1 MTYRLGNMAL
11 CEKNINSQMA
21 NLEFEQKKPVLAQS
35 HFQTTRAIA
44 DCPDWNPDAITKRQR
59 LMAKVATS
67 IWRIDQLS

>member
-1 MTYRLGNMAL
+1 
-11 CEKNINSQMA
+11 MA